1 MTSTES
7 STNSSKNLLPAPSHT
22 RLVTIIAH
30 VDHGKTTLADN
41 LLCANNII
49 SENLAGTIRFLDSS
63 HDEQRRGI
71 TMKGKAIALKHK
83 PKTKNKKKSLEE
95 NDAYVIHLIDSPGH
109 VDFSVEVTTSLL
121 ACDGALLVID
131 VVEGMCART
140 HAVMREAYVNG
151 LVPILVINKIDKL
164 CVDLGLSSNEAY
176 IRIRNL
182 IESVN
187 GASAAMVLRAD
198 NENGDDMKNLE
209 YEQEIW
215 NFDPVKGN
223 VLFVSAYYGWGFSIP
238 SLAKALFQSK
248 YVPIK
253 PMVMKQYLF
262 GKEIDP

>member
-1 MTSTES
+1 MSSKES
-7 STNSSKNLLPAPSHT
+7 SKNSSKNLLPQPSHT

-41 LLCANNII
+41 LLCSNNII

-63 HDEQRRGI
+63 RDEQRRGI

-83 PKTKNKKKSLEE
+83 PKTKKKKSQEE

-140 HAVMREAYVNG
+140 HAVMREAYVND

-176 IRIRNL
+176 IRIKHL
-182 IESVN
+182 LESVN

-198 NENGDDMKNLE
+198 NENSDNVKNLE
-209 YEQEIW
+209 YEEEIW

-238 SLAKALFQSK
+238 SLAKTLFQSK
-248 YVPIK
+248 SVPIK
-253 PMVMKQYLF
+253 PMMMKQYLF
-262 GKEIDP
+262 GKEMHP